1 MLVRN
6 ERSRLKAICVG
17 GNWHVRAPDGKLIN
31 LNNQEGADLV
41 LGLWEYIDTLER
53 REIKKKRR
61 RTKGTTIEIDAAEA
75 MGGRE

>member
-6 ERSRLKAICVG
+6 ERSRF
-17 GNWHVRAPDGKLIN
+17 
-31 LNNQEGADLV
+31 
-41 LGLWEYIDTLER
+41 LWEYIDTLEH